1 MDKVEG
7 EESGLAVVRLRIR
20 PLSSSGPAEKEKQL
34 FVISD

>member
-20 PLSSSGPAEKEKQL
+20 PLSSSGPAVREKKL
-34 FVISD
+34 MLNSD